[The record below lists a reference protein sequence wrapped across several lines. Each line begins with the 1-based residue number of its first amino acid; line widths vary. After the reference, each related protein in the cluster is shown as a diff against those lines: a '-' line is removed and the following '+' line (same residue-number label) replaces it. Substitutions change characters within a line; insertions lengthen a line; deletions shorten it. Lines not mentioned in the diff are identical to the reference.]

1 MVFNLGGGAYELRSR
16 GCRVYNLDI
25 VRYRPI
31 SVLGD
36 VYCLPIKSGSLF
48 AVVSE
53 GVLEHIADPE
63 KALLEMER
71 VVRPGGFIYV
81 SLPFLQPFHSCPD
94 DRQRWTHEGIARL
107 YAGKTIEVVE
117 TGVRCGPTSSLLWV
131 FQVWLSTLLS
141 LGLRP
146 LRDVIYVVVSLLTFP
161 LKALDFLFCFNPLS
175 TESASEVYILFRKP
189 GGEA

>member
-1 MVFNLGGGAYELRSR
+1 M
-16 GCRVYNLDI
+16 
-25 VRYRPI
+25 
-31 SVLGD
+31 
-36 VYCLPIKSGSLF
+36 
-48 AVVSE
+48 VSE

-117 TGVRCGPTSSLLWV
+117 TGARCGPTSSLLWV